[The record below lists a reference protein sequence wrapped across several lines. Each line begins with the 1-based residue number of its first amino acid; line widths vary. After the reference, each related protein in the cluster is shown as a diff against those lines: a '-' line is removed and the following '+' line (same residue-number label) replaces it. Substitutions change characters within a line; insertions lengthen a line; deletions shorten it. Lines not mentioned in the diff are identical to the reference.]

1 MQAECHFYIE
11 IVAPRGLAGVEPH
24 LELCGMKLWPWV
36 SGFNGQVIL
45 RHGPD
50 DERLDFVMNPSTTET
65 MDASGDF
72 PHRLA
77 LDDRHGNLFKQMEH
91 QMAAF

>member
-1 MQAECHFYIE
+1 
-11 IVAPRGLAGVEPH
+11 
-24 LELCGMKLWPWV
+24 MKLWPWV
-36 SGFNGQVIL
+36 SGFNGQVVL
-45 RHGPD
+45 RHSPD

-65 MDASGDF
+65 MDASGDFFVEEEAAWQLLKTLSLSLTLGGF